1 MRKISPARSKQ
12 ALVGIP
18 AARFFGYANMY
29 VKLFT
34 AGNSLLP
41 LLVHTTSYP
50 HGDNTLFLPYDTEE
64 CASPKKKVGGAG
76 RTRNCCMLLLHESW
90 LDYLR
95 PAGRPAAPNQSQK
108 AQTKTH
114 GSAHACIKRREKR
127 AEKKRTLC
135 MCLCASSLFGC
146 CPVPTMNRAKHSGR
160 FSIQTSASE
169 NAPVSVHVMRLSLII
184 LDSP

>member
-1 MRKISPARSKQ
+1 
-12 ALVGIP
+12 
-18 AARFFGYANMY
+18 MY

-50 HGDNTLFLPYDTEE
+50 HGDNTLFLPHDTEE
-64 CASPKKKVGGAG
+64 CASPKKKSWWRRQDQELLHAAATRIMAWLSEAG
-76 RTRNCCMLLLHESW
+76 R
-90 LDYLR
+90 R
-95 PAGRPAAPNQSQK
+95 PP
-108 AQTKTH
+108 TKV
-114 GSAHACIKRREKR
+114 KRRKQKHTARRMHASNDAKKEQK
-127 AEKKRTLC
+127 KKRTLC

-169 NAPVSVHVMRLSLII
+169 NAPVSVHVMRLV
-184 LDSP
+184 

>member
-1 MRKISPARSKQ
+1 
-12 ALVGIP
+12 
-18 AARFFGYANMY
+18 MY

-50 HGDNTLFLPYDTEE
+50 HGDNTLFLPHDTEE

-95 PAGRPAAPNQSQK
+95 PAGRRPP
-108 AQTKTH
+108 TKV
-114 GSAHACIKRREKR
+114 KRRKQKHTARRMHASNDAKKEQK
-127 AEKKRTLC
+127 KKRTLC

-146 CPVPTMNRAKHSGR
+146 CLPPWIAP
-160 FSIQTSASE
+160 SIPDDFPFKPQLRKTHQSVFTSW
-169 NAPVSVHVMRLSLII
+169 
-184 LDSP
+184 D

>member
-1 MRKISPARSKQ
+1 
-12 ALVGIP
+12 
-18 AARFFGYANMY
+18 MY

-50 HGDNTLFLPYDTEE
+50 HGDNTLFLPHDTEE

-127 AEKKRTLC
+127 AEKKTDSLHVL
-135 MCLCASSLFGC
+135 MCIIIVRLL
-146 CPVPTMNRAKHSGR
+146 PPTMNRAKHSGR